1 MSSPEQSPFCPWMD
15 AIGQASGDNT
25 IAIAFRK
32 TGSSRLVFEEDANE
46 SNPNRPV
53 AAGLTE
59 QRPGAAV

>member
-1 MSSPEQSPFCPWMD
+1 
-15 AIGQASGDNT
+15 
-25 IAIAFRK
+25 
-32 TGSSRLVFEEDANE
+32 LVFEEDANE